1 MRILN
6 AIQNNFWAIKPEKL
20 EAIQEVLDRR
30 LEAKDIPGPEE
41 VAAAAAKNTRAK
53 AGEFRYLTV
62 QDGVGVLSVEGVL
75 AKRMN
80 LFMAFSGGS
89 STELLAKEFQAAV
102 IDDKIEA
109 IVLDVDSPGG
119 TVDGTEALA
128 NMVYEARGKKPIVAF
143 ANGLMASAAYW
154 IGSAADKLYIEE
166 TGEAG
171 SIGVISVHYDFSRYD
186 EKVGVKRTIIK
197 AGRYKAAGNDT
208 EPLNRE
214 AEDYLQAGVD
224 YVYSLFVNA
233 VARNRNASVNAV
245 LEGMADGRIFIGRQ
259 ALDAGLVDRIG
270 NLGAAVQAARAMVG
284 GSTIKT
290 IKRTEVRVMD
300 KATLKAEHP
309 DLYNEV
315 LAEGREA
322 GLEAGR
328 TEGAQQGAQQ
338 ERERV
343 VSILETAGEE
353 IPRDIQVGLVKDGTA
368 ADQAYKKFFEAMKE
382 KRKEGLKDLAKEAP
396 EPVNRRGGGEMPS
409 VEAGNLPETRE
420 EAGKQLDARAQEIKD
435 EKGCTYKA
443 AMAQARK
450 ERPEVNR
457 IYLGRDED

>member
-6 AIQNNFWAIKPEKL
+6 AIQNNLWAIKPEKL

-30 LEAKDIPGPEE
+30 LEAKDMPGPEE
-41 VAAAAAKNTRAK
+41 MAAAAAKTTRAK

-62 QDGVGVLSVEGVL
+62 QDGVGILSVEGVL

-102 IDDKIEA
+102 ADDKIKA

-128 NMVYEARGKKPIVAF
+128 NMVYEARGQKPVVAF

-171 SIGVISVHYDFSRYD
+171 SIGVISVHYDFSKAD
-186 EKVGVKRTIIK
+186 ERAGIKRTIIK

-224 YVYSLFVNA
+224 YVYTLFVNA

-245 LEGMADGRIFIGRQ
+245 LEDMADGRIFIGRQ
-259 ALDAGLVDRIG
+259 AVEAGLVDRIG
-270 NLGAAVQAARAMVG
+270 NLGVAVQAARAMVG

-322 GLEAGR
+322 GFELGRIEGAREAG
-328 TEGAQQGAQQ
+328 EH

-343 VSILETAGEE
+343 VSILETGGEDL
-353 IPRDIQVGLVKDGTA
+353 PRDVQLGLIKDGTSS
-368 ADQAYKKFFEAMKE
+368 DQAYKKFFEAMKE
-382 KRKEGLKDLAKEAP
+382 KRKEGLKSLEENAP
-396 EPVNRRGGGEMPS
+396 QPLNRGVAGETSS
-409 VEAGNLPETRE
+409 VESGDLPKNRE
-420 EAGKQLDARAQEIKD
+420 EAGVRLDARAQEIKG
-435 EKGCTYKA
+435 EKSCSYQE

-450 ERPEVNR
+450 EMPEVNR
-457 IYLGRDED
+457 IYLGRDEN